1 MKCTADIITS
11 AIKDRPICK
20 LGSIGGD
27 DGEVIAQVTVYIIT
41 RKHKVFYVLHKL

>member
-41 RKHKVFYVLHKL
+41 